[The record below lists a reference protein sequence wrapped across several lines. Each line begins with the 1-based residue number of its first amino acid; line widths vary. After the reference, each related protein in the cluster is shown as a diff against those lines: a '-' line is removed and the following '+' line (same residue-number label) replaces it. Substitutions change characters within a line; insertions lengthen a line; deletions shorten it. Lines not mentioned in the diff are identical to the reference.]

1 MTYQNPQLLFG
12 LFAIAIPILIHLFNF
27 RKHKTIYFS
36 SIRFLEE
43 IKSKNNKKRNI
54 RNLLILISR
63 IFAITFLV
71 LAFAKPYVPIEK
83 NQAPT
88 NKIFIYIDNSFSMDA
103 MSEKGRLLD
112 IAKNKAISI
121 TDSYSAACKYYLI
134 TNNFLKTHNIGYN
147 KQDLIEAISN
157 IETSPDFKSFSQIIN
172 KKQTIS
178 NNSDHIYII
187 SDLQKKTLK
196 IEEESEETKDDFFF
210 IPTINKM
217 ESNISIDSV
226 WIDGPVMINSNNQN
240 IYTSISNFSNQEQEI
255 PISLELNNKTKIK
268 QLLTIKENSK
278 KEFEFKIALDS
289 SINIC
294 KLSLEDY
301 PITFDN
307 NLHFNLNKTSR
318 IKILNIKQST
328 TLDYINNLYSNDTIN
343 YQYQYAGINN
353 LNYQEI
359 KEQDLIILNEIEK
372 ISSGLN
378 NAIINFVKSGGT
390 IIIIPPININ
400 YQVYKKLLTSLETDY
415 FLDTDTNGYYIKHTQ
430 IDHPVFH
437 KVFDGSIKNISYPK
451 ISYHY
456 KLSNLTKTNKK
467 SLYTLE
473 NNSVFLSHYNINNG
487 NIYLFNTP
495 LNDSVSTFKKHA
507 LFVPT
512 FLNIATSSVKQG
524 KIYYTIANDNYFISK
539 KENNNEIYHLKNTDS
554 DIVPTT
560 KTINGQTR
568 YYTNNQILKS
578 GQYQLYNN
586 EKIIDHIAYN
596 YNTIESDN
604 KYYTTSEIKKYFNSN
619 NIMVLNAKVS
629 DINQLIDSKLNDL
642 HYWKTC
648 LLLSLMF
655 FGIEILL
662 LKLIKI

>member
-83 NQAPT
+83 DQVPT
-88 NKIFIYIDNSFSMDA
+88 NKVFIYIDNSFSMDA

-157 IETSPDFKSFSQIIN
+157 IETSPNFKSFSQIIN

-187 SDLQKKTLK
+187 SDLQKKTLQV
-196 IEEESEETKDDFFF
+196 EEKSEETKDDFFF

-217 ESNISIDSV
+217 NSNISIDSV

-255 PISLELNNKTKIK
+255 PISLELNNKNKIK

-278 KEFEFKIALDS
+278 KEFEFKIAIDS
-289 SINIC
+289 AINIC
-294 KLSLEDY
+294 KLSVEDY

-307 NLHFNLNKTSR
+307 NLHFNLNKTNR

-359 KEQDLIILNEIEK
+359 KEQDLIILNEIEE

-390 IIIIPPININ
+390 IIIIPPISIN

-473 NNSVFLSHYNINNG
+473 NNSAFLSHYNINNG

-524 KIYYTIANDNYFISK
+524 KIYYTIVNDNYFISK

-578 GQYQLYNN
+578 GQYKLYNN
-586 EKIIDHIAYN
+586 EKVIDHIAYN

-604 KYYTTSEIKKYFNSN
+604 KYYDISEIKKIF
-619 NIMVLNAKVS
+619 
-629 DINQLIDSKLNDL
+629 
-642 HYWKTC
+642 
-648 LLLSLMF
+648 
-655 FGIEILL
+655 
-662 LKLIKI
+662 